1 MGTAEFS
8 GKLVNFIGLIRD
20 IKVYSKSVVEMKRP
34 EGIAQTEKVSQVKKN
49 PDKKLKKNFKN
60 TF

>member
-8 GKLVNFIGLIRD
+8 GKLVYFIGLISD

-34 EGIAQTEKVSQVKKN
+34 ERIAQMGEVSHVRCN
-49 PDKKLKKNFKN
+49 PKSE
-60 TF
+60 

>member
-8 GKLVNFIGLIRD
+8 GKLVYFIGLISD

-34 EGIAQTEKVSQVKKN
+34 EGIAQRKKY
-49 PDKKLKKNFKN
+49 PRRG
-60 TF
+60 TT

>member
-8 GKLVNFIGLIRD
+8 GKFVYFIGLISD

-34 EGIAQTEKVSQVKKN
+34 ERIAQTEKVSQVRHNLKS
-49 PDKKLKKNFKN
+49 KLKKILIRD
-60 TF
+60 

>member
-8 GKLVNFIGLIRD
+8 GKLVYFIGLISD

-34 EGIAQTEKVSQVKKN
+34 ERIAQTEKVSQVRHNLKS
-49 PDKKLKKNFKN
+49 KLKKS
-60 TF
+60 